1 MSNCCHKPEPQESL
15 EKPACHEPASVES
28 GCCAP
33 RKRIDWLFWGSL
45 GFVGIC
51 YVAYWLG
58 AVVVWPEPLYHL
70 FHVVKALVHTV
81 WWGVLLGIVFVG
93 LLDKV
98 PRDFVMSALG
108 TGSGFVPVLR
118 ATCAGVLLDLCS
130 HGILMVGMK
139 LYERGASLGQV
150 IAFLVASPWNSFSLT
165 LILIALIGL
174 KWTLVF
180 IVLSMAV
187 GIVAGVVCDGLV
199 AAGRLPAN
207 PNRQAVTN
215 GFRFWASARTGLKAT
230 RFNGAFW
237 GSSIRTGFVDGRMI
251 LRWIFFGVMLAS
263 LIQAFI
269 PTDIFQQWVGP
280 SLLGLFVTLIATTVI
295 EVCSEGSSPIAAD
308 ILNRAGAP
316 GNAFVFLMAGVAT
329 DYTEIMSLK
338 ETTRSWKQAL
348 ILPALTVP
356 QVLLIGYLLN
366 ALQ

>member
-1 MSNCCHKPEPQESL
+1 MSDCCNKKEPVAPPPS
-15 EKPACHEPASVES
+15 CHESAQAPSA
-28 GCCAP
+28 CCP
-33 RKRIDWLFWGSL
+33 PPTRIDWLFWGSL
-45 GFVGIC
+45 GFVGLC
-51 YVAYWLG
+51 YVAYWFN
-58 AVVVWPEPLYHL
+58 AFVAWPEPLYHL
-70 FHVVKALVHTV
+70 FHVTKDLVHTV
-81 WWGVLLGIVFVG
+81 WWGVLLGVLFVG
-93 LLDKV
+93 LLDRV
-98 PRDFVMSALG
+98 PRDFVMSTL
-108 TGSGFVPVLR
+108 GSGSGWVPVLR

-130 HGILMVGMK
+130 HGILMIGMK

-180 IVLSMAV
+180 IVLSMLV
-187 GIVAGVVCDGLV
+187 GVIAGVACDALV

-207 PNRQAVTN
+207 PNRQQLTEGFQFWSQARE
-215 GFRFWASARTGLKAT
+215 GFRAT
-230 RFNGAFW
+230 RFNVAFW
-237 GSSIRTGFVDGRMI
+237 IGSVRTGFVDGKMI

-263 LIQAFI
+263 LIQAFV

-280 SLLGLFVTLIATTVI
+280 SIFGLMVTLIATTII

-348 ILPALTVP
+348 ILPILTVP

-366 ALQ
+366 VMR

>member
-1 MSNCCHKPEPQESL
+1 MSDCCHKPEQPPKP
-15 EKPACHEPASVES
+15 EKPACHQPVES
-28 GCCAP
+28 ASACCP
-33 RKRIDWLFWGSL
+33 PPKRIDWLFWGSL
-45 GFVGIC
+45 GFVGVC
-51 YVAYWLG
+51 YAAYW
-58 AVVVWPEPLYHL
+58 ASAWVAWPNALYHL
-70 FHVVKALVHTV
+70 FHVVKDLVHTV
-81 WWGVLLGIVFVG
+81 WWGVLLGILFVG

-118 ATCAGVLLDLCS
+118 STCAGVLLDLCS

-180 IVLSMAV
+180 IVLSMLV
-187 GIVAGVVCDGLV
+187 GIVAGVLCDALV
-199 AAGRLPAN
+199 ATGRLPAN
-207 PNRQAVTN
+207 PNRQHVRD
-215 GFRFWASARTGLKAT
+215 GFRFWAEAKQGLQAT
-230 RFNGAFW
+230 RFDAAFW
-237 GSSIRTGFVDGRMI
+237 TSSIRTGFVDGKMI

-280 SLLGLFVTLIATTVI
+280 SLLGLFVTLVATTII

-308 ILNRAGAP
+308 ILNRGGAP

-338 ETTRSWKQAL
+338 ETTRSWKMAL

-356 QVLLIGYLLN
+356 QVLLIGWLLN
-366 ALQ
+366 SLS